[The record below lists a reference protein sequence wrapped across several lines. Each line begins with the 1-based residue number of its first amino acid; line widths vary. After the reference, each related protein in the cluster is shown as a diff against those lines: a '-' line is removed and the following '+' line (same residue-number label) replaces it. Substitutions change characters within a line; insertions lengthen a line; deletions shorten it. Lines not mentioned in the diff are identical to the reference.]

1 MDGWMDGRMEK
12 WREEGTY
19 RQTDGWL
26 RRWEYGG
33 RGERGKE
40 EEIYPISKVSGARFN
55 PDVISQERNYG
66 FGVMAFTK
74 PVLFSDPKKL
84 IHLKKLAKLHVDRLL

>member
-1 MDGWMDGRMEK
+1 MDGWKNGGMEGGRDIQTDGR
-12 WREEGTY
+12 
-19 RQTDGWL
+19 TDGWL

-33 RGERGKE
+33 WGERGKE
-40 EEIYPISKVSGARFN
+40 EEIYRISKVFGARFN

-74 PVLFSDPKKL
+74 PVLFSDLKKL
-84 IHLKKLAKLHVDRLL
+84 IHFKKLAKLHVDRLL